1 MLNFQSSGVGLS
13 LIQTQSHIPPRSTSL
28 SSGPSFFYSQRSGAG
43 PGKLPGRLPGIHRA
57 SRSSRPGDLNSSN
70 SHIYNVKLAL
80 VELSRQI
87 CSPNGAPGS
96 SDLGVSIYK
105 SQIADHKSQIANW
118 SGEFS
123 DLEIA
128 DRIFFY
134 LTKSLFF

>member
-13 LIQTQSHIPPRSTSL
+13 LIQTQSHIPPGPL
-28 SSGPSFFYSQRSGAG
+28 VFSSGPSFFSASDQERAAHSPEDCPEDY
-43 PGKLPGRLPGIHRA
+43 PGSTGQVAARNPVD
-57 SRSSRPGDLNSSN
+57 RPVDLNSSN

-105 SQIADHKSQIANW
+105 SQIADHKSQIAN
-118 SGEFS
+118 
-123 DLEIA
+123 
-128 DRIFFY
+128 
-134 LTKSLFF
+134 

>member
-13 LIQTQSHIPPRSTSL
+13 LIQTQSHIPPGPL
-28 SSGPSFFYSQRSGAG
+28 VFSSGPSFFSASDQEQAAHSPEDY
-43 PGKLPGRLPGIHRA
+43 PGSTGQVAARNPVD
-57 SRSSRPGDLNSSN
+57 RPVDLNSSN

-105 SQIADHKSQIANW
+105 SQIADHKIM
-118 SGEFS
+118 
-123 DLEIA
+123 I
-128 DRIFFY
+128 
-134 LTKSLFF
+134 